1 MILLLEVISV
11 ISFFVIMIAPSMAN
25 AKKTV
30 SVFAMMDMQGQIVA
44 FWKLA
49 FSWFDYAS
57 KLYF

>member
-44 FWKLA
+44 F
-49 FSWFDYAS
+49 
-57 KLYF
+57 